1 MVTSPSHRHI
11 VLRSLLHN
19 IGAFIVCLGV
29 AGLGLVLGTFFNI
42 HSFFSLYS
50 IVAGLPLLAVGF
62 WLRMWATI
70 CFYEHGL
77 KIISTVPQNTL
88 ITSGPY
94 RFTRNPL
101 YLGGNVFMVFGA
113 SLLLGS
119 PVGLLITAFHL
130 PFVDRFIRREEKQL
144 EQKYNDQWRRYKRN
158 VHRWIWAIP
167 QIRETSNLRLF
178 VDF

>member
-1 MVTSPSHRHI
+1 MVASHSPRHI
-11 VLRSLLHN
+11 FLKSLLHN
-19 IGAFIVCLGV
+19 VGAFIISLVV
-29 AGLGLVLGTFFNI
+29 AGLGLVLGVFFNI
-42 HSFFSLYS
+42 HRFFSLYS
-50 IVAGLPLLAVGF
+50 ILAGLPLLALGF
-62 WLRMWATI
+62 CLRMWATI

-101 YLGGNVFMVFGA
+101 YLGGNVFMVFGS
-113 SLLLGS
+113 SLILGS

-144 EQKYNDQWRRYKRN
+144 EQKYGDEWRRYKRN
-158 VHRWIWAIP
+158 VRRWI
-167 QIRETSNLRLF
+167 
-178 VDF
+178 